1 MGWNLYCGGASNRVR
16 HVEGEVKRW
25 RKWIGGAV
33 LLLAAVL
40 QATNPAHTNPTVA
53 PGHNSL
59 ATNTPPAPVAALLKQ
74 ACYDCHSC
82 ETRWPWYSYVAP
94 VSWSVA
100 GRVNAAREALN
111 FSEWPH
117 DEPGRAQEM
126 ETHRRRR
133 RIRAEA
139 AARVRPWLHR
149 EARLDAGQRRQL
161 AQWAEEEAKRLASAQ

>member
-1 MGWNLYCGGASNRVR
+1 M
-16 HVEGEVKRW
+16 
-25 RKWIGGAV
+25 
-33 LLLAAVL
+33 LLAAVL

-53 PGHNSL
+53 PGHDLL

-100 GRVNAAREALN
+100 GHVNAAREALN

-117 DEPGRAQEM
+117 DEPGRA
-126 ETHRRRR
+126 RKRWR
-133 RIRAEA
+133 RIADAVESGEMPLRQYA
-139 AARVRPWLHR
+139 WLHR